1 MQIMIAGGGKVGSS
15 IAAQLLQE
23 GHQITI
29 VDHNES
35 VIDQLSSQMDLIG
48 CVGNAASYGLLKSLD
63 MPQVDLLIAVTETD
77 EVNMLCC
84 LIAHKLGAKRT
95 IARVRNPE
103 YAEQLY
109 VLKQDLGLSL
119 SINPERATAL
129 EIGRILRFPSASS
142 VELFAKG
149 RTELVSCDIPEGG
162 MLDGVCLR
170 DLQQKTY
177 SRVLVC
183 AVDRNGEVVI
193 PSGDFVIH
201 GGDKLYMTGEP
212 ANIVRAFRA
221 LNMLKAKTRNV
232 MIAGG
237 SRIAYYLGEMLIKD
251 GVKVKIV
258 EQDPVRA
265 KELADLLPEAV
276 ILLGMAGDQDLLYEE
291 GLQQQDAFVALTGLD
306 EGNILSSMIA
316 VHADVPRVI
325 AKVNNDNFVQLIR
338 GSGLQSIV
346 SPKHITANYILRYV
360 RALDAGKSEKD
371 IISLHKLVGGKI
383 EVLEFEA
390 EQEASYLNV
399 PLKSLKMKRNILIA
413 SIAKGRRIVIPG
425 GDDMIEPGNL
435 VVVVTA
441 NVRIS
446 RLADVLENSAT

>member
-1 MQIMIAGGGKVGSS
+1 MQIVIAGGGKVGSS

-29 VDHNES
+29 IDQNEA

-48 CVGNAASYGLLKSLD
+48 CVGNGASYALLKSLG

-84 LIAHKLGAKRT
+84 LIAHKLGAKQT

-109 VLKQDLGLSL
+109 ALKKDLGLSL

-129 EIGRILRFPSASS
+129 EIDRILRFPSASS

-149 RTELVSCDIPEGG
+149 RTELVSCDIPAGG
-162 MLDGVCLR
+162 VLDGVCLR
-170 DLQQKTY
+170 DLQEKTY
-177 SRVLVC
+177 SKVLVC
-183 AVDRNGEVVI
+183 AVDRGGEVVI

-201 GGDKLYMTGEP
+201 GGDTLYMTGEP
-212 ANIVRAFRA
+212 ANVVRAFRA
-221 LNMLKAKTRNV
+221 LNMLKAKTRNAMLV
-232 MIAGG
+232 GG
-237 SRIAYYLGEMLIKD
+237 SRIAYYLGEMLIRE
-251 GVKVKIV
+251 GVRVKIL
-258 EQDPVRA
+258 ERDPVRA

-276 ILLGMAGDQDLLYEE
+276 VLLGDASDQDLLYEE
-291 GLQQQDAFVALTGLD
+291 GLEQQDAFIALTGLD
-306 EGNILSSMIA
+306 EGNILSSLSA
-316 VHADVPRVI
+316 LRAKVPRVI
-325 AKVNNDNFVQLIR
+325 AKVNNDSFVQLVR

-360 RALDAGKSEKD
+360 RALNAGSSEKD

-383 EVLEFEA
+383 EVIEFEA
-390 EQEASYLNV
+390 EQEAPYLNI
-399 PLKSLKMKRNILIA
+399 PLKDLRLKRNILIA
-413 SIAKGRRIVIPG
+413 SIAKGRKITIPG
-425 GDDMIEPGNL
+425 GMDMIEPGNL

-441 NVRIS
+441 NVRLS
-446 RLADVLENSAT
+446 RLADILETSNP